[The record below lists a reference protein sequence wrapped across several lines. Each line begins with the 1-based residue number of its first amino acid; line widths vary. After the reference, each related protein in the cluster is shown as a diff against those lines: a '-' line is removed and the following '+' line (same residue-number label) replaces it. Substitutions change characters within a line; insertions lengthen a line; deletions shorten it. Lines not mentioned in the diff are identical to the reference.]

1 MIVHLILGLAVVVVI
16 GGIAFTIHSLRIEAQ
31 SREIERKERESQFRE
46 VLTRELRSSTAAGF
60 SFADLVDR
68 CEIDRAEADSVACD
82 IYAALCRKMV
92 DDGVITDT
100 ERKVMDR
107 LAKAMEI
114 EGTITLEIEERVKRE
129 KYRKAVEGALADG
142 TVSVKEAGDLESLR
156 RSLGITRIDTKDI
169 AEPLSRDAYV
179 ALVRRAVRGGVVTE
193 GTKLEI
199 KRLKEALAISHDD
212 AVRFTQKIAMD
223 LYHEA
228 FTMATQDGVLSVQE
242 KNTLAWLQLEAGLS
256 PSQVAIYLQQLRD
269 IERFAEYRN
278 GQLPVVQTRKLLEGG
293 ESCHWEGSCRFR
305 YETTRNI
312 LSTDGELIVTS
323 KRLMMNSP
331 SKSVTFSPA
340 KIIDLVLNTNCLQIT
355 TSSRQGTGHYFV
367 DSPRELE
374 AILSGL
380 ARKHKFLLS
389 ESYSSAYS
397 RHIPDDVK
405 REVWDRDRG
414 RCVRCNSG
422 GQGAYL
428 EFDHIIPHSKGGA
441 NTVNNVQLLCR
452 NCNLLKGDRI

>member
-1 MIVHLILGLAVVVVI
+1 MIVYMILSLAVVVVI
-16 GGIAFTIHSLRIEAQ
+16 GGVAFTIHSLRIEAQ
-31 SREIERKERESQFRE
+31 GREIERKERESQFRE
-46 VLTRELRSSTAAGF
+46 VLTRELRSSAASSF
-60 SFADLVDR
+60 SFTDLVDR

-82 IYAALCRKMV
+82 VYAALCRKMV
-92 DDGVITDT
+92 SDGVITDA
-100 ERKVMDR
+100 ERRVMGR

-114 EGTITLEIEERVKRE
+114 EEAITLEIEERVKRE
-129 KYRKAVEGALADG
+129 KYRQAVEGALADG
-142 TVSVKEAGDLESLR
+142 TVSVKQAGDLENLR
-156 RSLGITRIDTKDI
+156 RSLGIATVDSKAIT
-169 AEPLSRDAYV
+169 EPHSRDAYI
-179 ALVRRAVRGGVVTE
+179 ALVRRAVRGGVVSE

-228 FTMATQDGVLSVQE
+228 FTMATQDGILSVEE

-256 PSQVAIYLQQLRD
+256 PPQVAIYVQQMHD

-278 GQLPVVQTRKLLEGG
+278 GRLPVVQTRKLLEGG
-293 ESCHWEGSCRFR
+293 ETCHWEGTCRFR
-305 YETTRNI
+305 YETARSV

-323 KRLMMNSP
+323 NRLMMNSP

-367 DSPRELE
+367 EWPRELE

-389 ESYSSAYS
+389 ENYSTAYS

-405 REVWDRDRG
+405 RTVWDRDRG
-414 RCVRCNSG
+414 CCVRCNSG

-428 EFDHIIPHSKGGA
+428 EFDHVIPHSKGGA
-441 NTVNNVQLLCR
+441 NSVNNVQLLCR
-452 NCNLLKGDRI
+452 SCNLLKSDRI